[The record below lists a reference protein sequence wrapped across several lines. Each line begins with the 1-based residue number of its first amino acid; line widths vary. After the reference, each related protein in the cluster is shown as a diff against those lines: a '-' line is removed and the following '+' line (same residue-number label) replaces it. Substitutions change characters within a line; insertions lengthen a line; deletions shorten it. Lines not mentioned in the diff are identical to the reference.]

1 MNTNFPMPPMA
12 RRGLMLVLSAPS
24 GAGKTAVAHKLLE
37 VEPEIHLS
45 VSATTRPLRPDEI
58 NGVHYHFTTPD
69 RFAAMVNDGT
79 FLEYAEVFGHYYG
92 TPHQPVEDALAAGRD
107 VLFDIDWQGARQ
119 IAQKAHSDLVSVF
132 ILPPSTQALEERLRA
147 RAQDNDDVIR
157 KRMDKAASEI
167 SHWKEYDYV
176 LINDDL
182 DKATR
187 QVRAIL
193 IAERM
198 RQIRQTGLPAFAER
212 LQQQR

>member
-1 MNTNFPMPPMA
+1 
-12 RRGLMLVLSAPS
+12 MLVLSAPS

-45 VSATTRPLRPDEI
+45 ISATTRPLRPDEI

-69 RFAAMVNDGT
+69 RFSTMVNDGT

-92 TPHQPVEDALAAGRD
+92 TPHQPVEDALAAGLD

-147 RAQDNDDVIR
+147 RAQDNDEVIR

-182 DKATR
+182 DKAAR

-193 IAERM
+193 TAERM
-198 RQIRQTGLPAFAER
+198 RQIRQIGLPAFAER